1 MSVSDVDEAINA
13 CKQHLADTS
22 SGGSEIET
30 FLTRFLLIHAGSEYD
45 REIKSMIV
53 ARASKSAD
61 AELVSFVRETADRSR
76 NQKISDIR
84 GLLKK
89 FSQKYLDSFDQ
100 ILSRNPESQRR
111 YQNIVAN
118 RNASAHGG
126 AINMTMGE
134 LDLSHQRAKYV
145 LKAISE
151 ALDL

>member
-1 MSVSDVDEAINA
+1 MSDIDGAINA

-45 REIKSMIV
+45 KEIKSMIV

-89 FSQKYLDSFDQ
+89 FSQKYLDAFDQ
-100 ILSRNPESQRR
+100 ILSLNPESQHR
-111 YQNIVAN
+111 YQNIIVN

-126 AINMTMGE
+126 PINMTMRE
-134 LDLSHQRAKYV
+134 LDRSHQRAKYV
-145 LKAISE
+145 LNAISE